1 MLRVEVRHN
10 GFTRPCRQM
19 RVNIGPA
26 DTKETAHKSIVAS
39 AAAALNVAFNADA
52 KLFTPS
58 GAEVNALL
66 LEKDDLLYVDFSGA
80 PFTSPADAE

>member
-10 GFTRPCRQM
+10 GFIRPFRQM
-19 RVNIGPA
+19 CVDIGPA
-26 DTKETAHKSIVAS
+26 DTQETAHKSIVAS
-39 AAAALNVAFNADA
+39 AAAALNVAFNAEA
-52 KLFTPS
+52 KLFTSS
-58 GAEVNALL
+58 GAEVDALL